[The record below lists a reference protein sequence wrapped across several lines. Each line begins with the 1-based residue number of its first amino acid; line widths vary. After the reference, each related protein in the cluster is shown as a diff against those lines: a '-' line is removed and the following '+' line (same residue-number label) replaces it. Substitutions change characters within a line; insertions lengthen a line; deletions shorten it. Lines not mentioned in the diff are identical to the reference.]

1 MSMQLI
7 VRKAELKDVKAI
19 CEILKIYADQ
29 QIVLARD
36 EADIT
41 FYLKNFSVCEV
52 DGVITGC
59 VALRD
64 FGNELM
70 EVRSLAVKE
79 EFKGM
84 GIGRAMLQSL
94 IDSLKKENKKTRVF
108 ALTYQDKFF
117 QKLGFNVVEKELFP
131 EKIWAD
137 CEKCPKKEHCDEIA
151 VLLEINN

>member
-1 MSMQLI
+1 MQLV

-19 CEILKIYADQ
+19 YGILKVYADQ

-36 EADIT
+36 ETDIT
-41 FYLKNFSVCEV
+41 FYLKNFSVCEA
-52 DGVITGC
+52 DGVIAGC

-84 GIGRAMLQSL
+84 GIGRAMLQFV
-94 IDSLKKENKKTRVF
+94 IDRLKQQKQQARVF

-117 QKLGFNVVEKELFP
+117 QKLGFNVVAKELFP

-151 VLLEINN
+151 VLLEIKN

>member
-1 MSMQLI
+1 MQLV

-19 CEILKIYADQ
+19 YGILKVYADQ

-36 EADIT
+36 ETDIT
-41 FYLKNFSVCEV
+41 FYLKNFSVCEA
-52 DGVITGC
+52 DGVIVGC

-84 GIGRAMLQSL
+84 GIGRAMLQFV
-94 IDSLKKENKKTRVF
+94 IDRLKQQKQQARVF

-117 QKLGFNVVEKELFP
+117 QKLGFNVVAKELFP

-151 VLLEINN
+151 VLLEIKN

>member
-1 MSMQLI
+1 MQLI

-19 CEILKIYADQ
+19 CEILQVYAEQ

-41 FYLKNFSVCEV
+41 FYLKNFSVCEA

-79 EFKGM
+79 GFKGM

-94 IDSLKKENKKTRVF
+94 IDNLKKEKQKTRVF

-117 QKLGFNVVEKELFP
+117 QKLGFNIVEKELFP

-137 CEKCPKKEHCDEIA
+137 CEKCPKKYHCDEIA

>member
-1 MSMQLI
+1 MQLV

-19 CEILKIYADQ
+19 CGILKVYADQ

-36 EADIT
+36 ETDIT
-41 FYLKNFSVCEV
+41 FYLKNFSVCEA
-52 DGVITGC
+52 DGVIAGC

-84 GIGRAMLQSL
+84 GIGRAMLQFV
-94 IDSLKKENKKTRVF
+94 IDRLKQQKQQARVF

-117 QKLGFNVVEKELFP
+117 QKLGFNVVAKELFP

-151 VLLEINN
+151 VLLEIKN

>member
-1 MSMQLI
+1 MQLV

-19 CEILKIYADQ
+19 YGILKVYADQ

-36 EADIT
+36 ETDIT
-41 FYLKNFSVCEV
+41 FYLKNFSVCEA
-52 DGVITGC
+52 DGVIVGC

-84 GIGRAMLQSL
+84 GIGRAMLQFL
-94 IDSLKKENKKTRVF
+94 IDCLKKEKQNTRVF

-117 QKLGFNVVEKELFP
+117 QKLGFNVVAKELFP

-151 VLLEINN
+151 VLLEIKN

>member
-1 MSMQLI
+1 MQLV
-7 VRKAELKDVKAI
+7 VRKAELKDVKTIAQ
-19 CEILKIYADQ
+19 ILQVYAAQ

-52 DGVITGC
+52 DGVVRGC

-64 FGNELM
+64 FGNNLM
-70 EVRSLAVKE
+70 EVRSLAVDEK
-79 EFKGM
+79 FKNM
-84 GIGRAMLQSL
+84 GVGRAMLQFL
-94 IDSLKKENKKTRVF
+94 IDKVKQQEENIRIF

-117 QKLGFNVVEKELFP
+117 LKMGFHTVEKELFP

-137 CEKCPKKEHCDEIA
+137 CEKCPKKSHCDEIA
-151 VLLEINN
+151 VLLETKN

>member
-1 MSMQLI
+1 MQLL
-7 VRKAELKDVKAI
+7 VRKAELKDVKTI
-19 CEILKIYADQ
+19 CEILQVYANQ

-41 FYLKNFSVCEV
+41 YYLKNFSVCEV
-52 DGVITGC
+52 DGIVRGC

-70 EVRSLAVKE
+70 EVRSLAVNE
-79 EFKGM
+79 NFKGM
-84 GIGRAMLQSL
+84 GIGRAMLNFL
-94 IDSLKKENKKTRVF
+94 IEKVKKEKKDVRIF

-117 QKLGFNVVEKELFP
+117 QKMGFHVVEKELFP

-137 CEKCPKKEHCDEIA
+137 CEKCPKKHHCDEIA
-151 VLLEINN
+151 VLLEIKN